1 MQFKIGN
8 KSIKLS
14 DYLIDIFKIT
24 IETILCMLLIFASFA
39 FLSVVLA
46 AIIKNI
52 GFLGL
57 CVLITSLFVVF
68 NLKIEEV
75 EE

>member
-14 DYLIDIFKIT
+14 DDLIDIFKIT

-39 FLSVVLA
+39 FLSVALA
-46 AIIKNI
+46 AVIENI
-52 GFLGL
+52 GVLGL
-57 CVLITSLFVVF
+57 FVLITSLFVVF
-68 NLKIEEV
+68 NLKIEDV